1 MCHPGFFYPPLL
13 SYGYLR
19 LSYGKLLRICAG
31 DMIDIQTKYAYT
43 GAMSE
48 FKKTDAGREPKP
60 AAVHPNLKARV
71 LPHSLEAEQAVLGS
85 VMIDENAPVHILNEL
100 RAEDFYSP
108 SHRVIFSAMQGIA
121 LKNKPVDIVT
131 LVTELETLGQLEAA
145 GGLAY
150 ITALSDTVPSAS
162 NYAHYAAIVKKS
174 SVLRKLI
181 DAAQAITDKAFTGD
195 PEDDAIAFAEAQIF
209 ALAEKFDRS
218 KLVPLKEPLA
228 AAIKRIEEI
237 YNNPGADRGI
247 PTGFKRLDRLLN
259 GFQGG
264 DLVLIAARPGQ
275 GKTSIG
281 MNFIAR
287 AALDGN
293 RRTKA
298 GKPDAYKCAVFSL
311 EMPAMQLAKR
321 LLCSNA
327 KVNMARAN
335 SGELSGAEWKKVY
348 NAKAKLDGVQLYI
361 DDSSLSTPVE
371 ILSKCRRLKREKGLD
386 LVMIDYLQ
394 LMNSGK
400 RVESRQQEV
409 SEITRMLKIAA
420 KELGVP
426 ILLLSQMSREIEKRS
441 DKTPQMADLRESG
454 AIEQDADIIIFI
466 HRKYGQN
473 DQSVDEETR
482 SRVQLIIAK
491 HRNGELGAVD
501 VRWRGDY
508 VTFEDV
514 DTADYINKAVPPELG
529 GRESF
534 VMPDDGN
541 QITNKGEDRDAVA
554 DGNQAAVG
562 RGIAPAVPPPDNH
575 PSPSAWDAP
584 PDGDGDFSGR
594 SAEEI
599 MRVPLKPGDDDD
611 IF

>member
-1 MCHPGFFYPPLL
+1 
-13 SYGYLR
+13 
-19 LSYGKLLRICAG
+19 
-31 DMIDIQTKYAYT
+31 MIDIQTKYAYT